1 MNPNIVKQLVKNANK
16 NLKKNFDDRYNAF
29 DDPELDKNAIP
40 NIENLL
46 DNVIKLVEFVNTDE
60 MIQLQEKDPFRF
72 ENTVEA
78 KFDKFADKHY
88 RIFKLLIEKDN
99 REEKLFRLI
108 EMFTRLKKIKENKI
122 DIEQENKKYIEELN
136 EEFIYSKHGGKENF
150 EKFMKQRSLEKNK
163 KKK

>member
-40 NIENLL
+40 NIDNLL

-78 KFDKFADKHY
+78 KFDKFADKS
-88 RIFKLLIEKDN
+88 I
-99 REEKLFRLI
+99 
-108 EMFTRLKKIKENKI
+108 
-122 DIEQENKKYIEELN
+122 
-136 EEFIYSKHGGKENF
+136 
-150 EKFMKQRSLEKNK
+150 SL
-163 KKK
+163 